1 MPRNTNTGREKFDRS
16 GRDLPPPNND
26 RNHRAT
32 HNIENDG
39 GRATIRSTPTIDRAH
54 TPSCWSNI
62 FFLPPSD
69 TLAAPALTFGHRGH
83 HRTDIGPS
91 VARAI
96 NPIGGACP
104 SFRAPYLRNRPV
116 TPCRRVRLYGRRDPA
131 LHARNRLTPIR
142 GRARTRRAESS
153 HAVRGKVRQAQQVH
167 PENFGAPYL
176 RNRPVNPCRRVRLYS
191 QRDSALHARTGFT
204 PTGSRTAAYERKTR
218 GTRIDRSINVERESA
233 NPTPDFPRS

>member
-1 MPRNTNTGREKFDRS
+1 MKNSIDR
-16 GRDLPPPNND
+16 D
-26 RNHRAT
+26 A
-32 HNIENDG
+32 IY
-39 GRATIRSTPTIDRAH
+39 TPTTIAIIEQH
-54 TPSCWSNI
+54 TTSRTTVDARRSARHQPSI
-62 FFLPPSD
+62 LPTHHHVGRTYFFLPPSD

-131 LHARNRLTPIR
+131 LHARTRLTPIR
-142 GRARTRRAESS
+142 GRARTRIAESS
-153 HAVRGKVRQAQQVH
+153 RAVRGKVRQAQQVH

-176 RNRPVNPCRRVRLYS
+176 RNRPVNPCRRVRLYG